1 MLEDFPEKRHNTL
14 KINAIEHDLSEW
26 HSKGQEFDSP
36 MLHTMKDSL
45 MAVIFSCGACPS
57 DDGQLSHPPVQGGK
71 GTSEAVDVILNPIRS
86 K

>member
-36 MLHTMKDSL
+36 MLHKKRGSAFAGPFFVG
-45 MAVIFSCGACPS
+45 AV
-57 DDGQLSHPPVQGGK
+57 
-71 GTSEAVDVILNPIRS
+71 
-86 K
+86 